1 MIFSKLTMRELFC
14 QADKNMYIDK
24 KQAKINEATEKRD
37 LILRVI
43 QQLKDKG
50 YNFSDCIYC
59 DAEIDA
65 YFTLRASY
73 SFFLAEDGIYSGAVE
88 QILNELF
95 EENKKEEYRHVLQL
109 DYLNEC
115 LTK

>member
-1 MIFSKLTMRELFC
+1 MRIQMIFSKLTMRELFC

-50 YNFSDCIYC
+50 IIFRIVFIVMPKSMHILLYGLAIPFS
-59 DAEIDA
+59 
-65 YFTLRASY
+65 
-73 SFFLAEDGIYSGAVE
+73 
-88 QILNELF
+88 
-95 EENKKEEYRHVLQL
+95 
-109 DYLNEC
+109 
-115 LTK
+115 